1 METNLFTNSAGA
13 AAATGAG
20 TPPVT
25 NGASAAG
32 KTSETQEMFTK
43 LLVAQIQ
50 NQDPLA
56 PSDPAQFV
64 QQLTQL
70 SQTEAL
76 QSLASLTSN
85 NASVL
90 QSMQVLGLGAQVGS
104 EVMAS
109 ATSVQLDGAK
119 VGGAV
124 TLGSNSSKTTLV
136 LTGADGVPHE
146 LALGP
151 LTAGTSPVSIDPTAM
166 GLPPGNYKMQVVTS
180 SGETPALDIAGR
192 LNSVRLGSNG
202 SIVLNIANVGEVAP
216 SAITAFN
223 GKSNSTAVAAAGATT
238 TSL

>member
-13 AAATGAG
+13 AAASGASG
-20 TPPVT
+20 STPKT
-25 NGASAAG
+25 NGASE
-32 KTSETQEMFTK
+32 SQEMFTK

-50 NQDPLA
+50 NQDPLS
-56 PSDPAQFV
+56 PSDPSQFV

-104 EVMAS
+104 DVMAS
-109 ATSVQLDGAK
+109 ATAVQLDGAK
-119 VGGAV
+119 VNGAV
-124 TLGSNSSKTTLV
+124 TLSGNSSKTTLV
-136 LTGADGVPHE
+136 LTDSGGQDHE

-151 LTAGTSPVSIDPTAM
+151 LSAGSVPFSIDPTAM
-166 GLPPGNYKMQVVTS
+166 GLPAGSYKMKVVTS
-180 SGETPALDIAGR
+180 SGELPPVDIAGR
-192 LNSVRLGSNG
+192 LNSVRLSSTG

-216 SAITAFN
+216 SAVTAFN
-223 GKSNSTAVAAAGATT
+223 GKSTTAVAAAGAANTT
-238 TSL
+238 L

>member
-1 METNLFTNSAGA
+1 METNFFTNPASTGA
-13 AAATGAG
+13 ATTGG
-20 TPPVT
+20 STPLA
-25 NGASAAG
+25 NG
-32 KTSETQEMFTK
+32 TSETQEMFTK

-50 NQDPLA
+50 NQDPLS
-56 PSDPAQFV
+56 PSDPSQFV

-70 SQTEAL
+70 SQTEAM
-76 QSLASLTSN
+76 QSLAALTSN

-104 EVMAS
+104 DVMAS
-109 ATSVQLDGAK
+109 ATAVQLDGAK

-136 LTGADGVPHE
+136 LTGADGVAHE

-151 LTAGTSPVSIDPTAM
+151 LSAGSTPFSIDPTAM
-166 GLPPGNYKMQVVTS
+166 GLPAGSYKMQVVTT
-180 SGETPALDIAGR
+180 SGENPPVDIAGR

-223 GKSNSTAVAAAGATT
+223 GKSTTTAAAAAGAAT
-238 TSL
+238 TSI

>member
-1 METNLFTNSAGA
+1 METNFFTNSTSA
-13 AAATGAG
+13 AAATANGS
-20 TPPVT
+20 TPLA
-25 NGASAAG
+25 NG
-32 KTSETQEMFTK
+32 TSETQEMFTK

-50 NQDPLA
+50 NQDPLS
-56 PSDPAQFV
+56 PSDPSQFV

-70 SQTEAL
+70 SQTEAM
-76 QSLASLTSN
+76 QSLAALTSN

-104 EVMAS
+104 DVMAS
-109 ATSVQLDGAK
+109 ATAVQLDGAK

-136 LTGADGVPHE
+136 LTGADGVAHE

-151 LTAGTSPVSIDPTAM
+151 LSAGSTPFSIDPTAM
-166 GLPPGNYKMQVVTS
+166 GLPAGSYKMQVVTS
-180 SGETPALDIAGR
+180 SGENPPVDIAGR

-223 GKSNSTAVAAAGATT
+223 GKSTSTAVAAAGAAT

>member
-13 AAATGAG
+13 AAGTTATGG
-20 TPPVT
+20 TPAA
-25 NGASAAG
+25 NG
-32 KTSETQEMFTK
+32 TSESQEMFTK

-50 NQDPLA
+50 NQDPLS
-56 PSDPAQFV
+56 PSDPSQFV

-104 EVMAS
+104 EVMTA
-109 ATSVQLDGAK
+109 ATSVNLDGAK

-136 LTGADGVPHE
+136 LTGTDGVPHE

-151 LTAGTSPVSIDPTAM
+151 LAAGSTPFSIDPTAM
-166 GLPPGNYKMQVVTS
+166 GLPAGSYKMQVVTS
-180 SGETPALDIAGR
+180 SGENPPVDIAGR

-202 SIVLNIANVGEVAP
+202 SIVLTVANVGEVAP

-223 GKSNSTAVAAAGATT
+223 GKTNSTAVAAAGAAN

>member
-1 METNLFTNSAGA
+1 METNLFTNSASA
-13 AAATGAG
+13 ASSATG
-20 TPPVT
+20 TSPI
-25 NGASAAG
+25 ASNA
-32 KTSETQEMFTK
+32 SESQEMFTK

-50 NQDPLA
+50 NQDPLE
-56 PSDPAQFV
+56 PSDPSQFV

-76 QSLASLTSN
+76 QNLAALTSN

-104 EVMAS
+104 DVMAA

-136 LTGADGVPHE
+136 LTGADGIAHE

-151 LTAGTSPVSIDPTAM
+151 LTAGSTPFNIDPTAM
-166 GLPPGNYKMQVVTS
+166 GLPAGTYKMKVVTS
-180 SGETPALDIAGR
+180 SGEEPPVDIAGR
-192 LNSVRLGSNG
+192 LNSVRLSSTG

-223 GKSNSTAVAAAGATT
+223 GKSNSTAVAAAGAATT
-238 TSL
+238 TL

>member
-1 METNLFTNSAGA
+1 METNFFTNPASNGA
-13 AAATGAG
+13 ATAG
-20 TPPVT
+20 GSTPLA
-25 NGASAAG
+25 NG
-32 KTSETQEMFTK
+32 TSETQEMFTK

-50 NQDPLA
+50 NQDPLS
-56 PSDPAQFV
+56 PSDPSQFV

-70 SQTEAL
+70 SQTEAM
-76 QSLASLTSN
+76 QSLAALTSN

-104 EVMAS
+104 DVMAS
-109 ATSVQLDGAK
+109 ATAVQLDGAK

-136 LTGADGVPHE
+136 LTGADGVAHE

-151 LTAGTSPVSIDPTAM
+151 LSAGSTPFSIDPTAM
-166 GLPPGNYKMQVVTS
+166 GLPAGSYKMQVVTS
-180 SGETPALDIAGR
+180 SGENPPVDIAGR

-223 GKSNSTAVAAAGATT
+223 GKSTSTAVAAAGAAT

>member
-1 METNLFTNSAGA
+1 METNLFTNSASA
-13 AAATGAG
+13 AAATAG
-20 TPPVT
+20 GSTPLA
-25 NGASAAG
+25 NG
-32 KTSETQEMFTK
+32 TSESQEMFTK

-50 NQDPLA
+50 NQDPLS

-76 QSLASLTSN
+76 QNLASLTSN

-104 EVMAS
+104 NVMAS

-136 LTGADGVPHE
+136 LTGADGVAHE

-151 LTAGTSPVSIDPTAM
+151 LTAGTSPISIDPTAM
-166 GLPPGNYKMQVVTS
+166 GLPAGSYKMQVVTS
-180 SGETPALDIAGR
+180 SGENPPVDIAGR

-223 GKSNSTAVAAAGATT
+223 GNSTSTAVAAAGAANTT
-238 TSL
+238 L

>member
-13 AAATGAG
+13 ASSGSG
-20 TPPVT
+20 TSPI
-25 NGASAAG
+25 ASNA
-32 KTSETQEMFTK
+32 SESQEMFTK

-50 NQDPLA
+50 NQDPLE
-56 PSDPAQFV
+56 PSDPSQFV

-76 QSLASLTSN
+76 QNLASLTSN

-104 EVMAS
+104 DVMAA

-136 LTGADGVPHE
+136 LTGADGIAHE

-151 LTAGTSPVSIDPTAM
+151 LSAGSTPFTIDPTAM
-166 GLPPGNYKMQVVTS
+166 GLPAGTYKMKVVTS
-180 SGETPALDIAGR
+180 SGEEAPVDIAGR
-192 LNSVRLGSNG
+192 LNSVRLSSTG

-223 GKSNSTAVAAAGATT
+223 GKSNSTAVAAAGAATT
-238 TSL
+238 TL